1 MDVKGAG
8 AVFLN
13 FAKVLHEESEIAMKL
28 NEFFEYG
35 ANFKHLDINLRT
47 DIARQKYHD
56 TWIGRY
62 KSAMDSWTTYDVAI
76 WSVRCRQ
83 SLKLCFSSAYFAIE
97 ADRARH
103 DQVFASAYYLA
114 YYSVL
119 HAMWAVLYLHP
130 GESLERVTEITHS
143 KIAKFFHSWFS
154 QSTDAIIKYNSRDLA
169 ENLRFMREYYSYRM
183 PLNYPF
189 GETGG
194 NFNPDKYSHRGF
206 VKQCIQ
212 LSNLHSHMLRKSA
225 EKHSRINPGVKFP
238 FLQEEHFNSDFFK
251 INGKEHPDGVT
262 KILDP
267 ADRTALFEYK
277 SLGCEL
283 VPHSNAYD
291 HFFDEYM
298 TYVEGYV
305 AAPKGE
311 IIQETQRFV
320 YSAL

>member
-1 MDVKGAG
+1 MN
-8 AVFLN
+8 LN
-13 FAKVLHEESEIAMKL
+13 D
-28 NEFFEYG
+28 FFVYITD
-35 ANFKHLDINLRT
+35 FTHLDINLRT
-47 DIARQKYHD
+47 DEARKKYHD
-56 TWIGRY
+56 SWMARY
-62 KSAMDSWTTYDVAI
+62 KSAMNNWTEYDVAI

-97 ADRARH
+97 ADRAE
-103 DQVFASAYYLA
+103 DDKVFASAYYLA

-119 HAMWAVLYLHP
+119 HAMWAVPYLHP
-130 GESLERVTEITHS
+130 EESLERVTEITHS

-154 QSTDAIIKYNSRDLA
+154 QSPDAIIKYNSRDLA

-189 GETGG
+189 GSKQGG
-194 NFNPDKYSHRGF
+194 FDPNKYSHRGF

-212 LSNLHSHMLRKSA
+212 LSNLHSHLLRKSA
-225 EKHSRINPGVKFP
+225 ETHIKVGVSANFP
-238 FLQEEHFNSDFFK
+238 FAQEEKFNSDFFK

-277 SLGCEL
+277 SMGCEL
-283 VPHSNAYD
+283 LPHSNAYE

-298 TYVEGYV
+298 TYSEG
-305 AAPKGE
+305 AIAEPKTD
-311 IIQETQRFV
+311 IVQKTRSFV
-320 YSAL
+320 FSAL